1 MVYNTT
7 SITKINPKYKPMKKI
22 ILFLVLTVCSNLS
35 NAQVGIGT
43 ATPEGALDVT
53 STNNGFLP
61 PRIALTSTLDNTSVI
76 NPNIPNALVNG
87 TIIYNTASAGTAPDN
102 VTPGYYSWNTN
113 RWERMGNTTK
123 SETASSSTVSAPNI
137 TFGQVTTSLTNSTAG
152 TFNASDGVR
161 IINATGFSENIT
173 NITCNVRINQ
183 ERYTQDIDLYLQS
196 PAGQI
201 IELTTD
207 NNNFD
212 NGANNTITFDVTFSN
227 NGTSNI
233 NAVTGSANITGT
245 YQPEGSLFT
254 DVITPTITTMG
265 GFAGFSPNGN
275 WTLII
280 RDDQNGPGNQMF
292 FISYTLNITTPIPTN
307 YRLVSETPIV
317 YKAGHDV
324 IVNTTYSANCSD
336 NEGAVTAITRTTASA
351 GAIGTTAAN
360 LSAYTQLSYA
370 ADSPI
375 QGVGNY
381 WMNTFNQA
389 VSNGLTD
396 GATYYYQ
403 LWVRGNVETPTTSN
417 EQWSM
422 IPMQVQK

>member
-1 MVYNTT
+1 
-7 SITKINPKYKPMKKI
+7 MKKI
-22 ILFLVLTVCSNLS
+22 ILILVLICSSYLS

-61 PRIALTSTLDNTSVI
+61 PRIALTSTLDNTSVV
-76 NPNIPNALVNG
+76 NPNTPNPLVNG
-87 TIIYNTASAGTAPDN
+87 TIIYNTATAGVSPNN
-102 VTPGYYSWNTN
+102 VTPGYYSWSST

-123 SETASSSTVSAPNI
+123 SETSSSSTVSEPNI
-137 TFGQVTTSLTNSTAG
+137 SFSLANITGTNSTAG
-152 TFNASDGVR
+152 TFSNSNGTR
-161 IINATGFSENIT
+161 TITATGFTGTIT

-183 ERYTQDIDLYLQS
+183 ENRGEDIDLYLTS
-196 PAGQI
+196 PTGQI
-201 IELTTD
+201 IELSTD
-207 NNNFD
+207 NVATTLGNNV
-212 NGANNTITFDVTFSN
+212 IMTFDVTFSDL
-227 NGTSNI
+227 GTPNI
-233 NAVTGSANITGT
+233 TGVSGSANVTGT
-245 YQPEGSLFT
+245 YQPEGSTNAGLLT
-254 DVITPTITTMG
+254 GNITTMA
-265 GFAGFSPNGN
+265 GFNGFSPNGT
-275 WTLII
+275 WTLTVS
-280 RDDQNGPGNQMF
+280 DDQAGGGSGGANNEMF
-292 FISYTLNITTPIPTN
+292 FISYTLNITTAVATN
-307 YRLVSETPIV
+307 YRLVSETPVV

-370 ADSPI
+370 SDSPI
-375 QGVGNY
+375 QGAGNY

-389 VSNGLTD
+389 VSNGLID
-396 GATYYYQ
+396 GTTYYYQ
-403 LWVRGNVETPTTSN
+403 LWVRGNVETPTASN

>member
-1 MVYNTT
+1 
-7 SITKINPKYKPMKKI
+7 MKKN
-22 ILFLVLTVCSNLS
+22 ILFLVLIVCSYLS

-61 PRIALTSTLDNTSVI
+61 PRIALTSTLDNTSVV
-76 NPNIPNALVNG
+76 NPNTPNPLVNG
-87 TIIYNTASAGTAPDN
+87 TIIYNTVTAGTSPNN
-102 VTPGYYSWNTN
+102 VTPGYYSWSST

-123 SETASSSTVSAPNI
+123 SETASSSTISAPNI
-137 TFGQVTTSLTNSTAG
+137 TFGQVTTSLTNNTPG
-152 TFNASDGVR
+152 TFNASPGTR
-161 IINATGFSENIT
+161 IINATGFTENIT
-173 NITCNVRINQ
+173 NITCNVIINQ
-183 ERYTQDIDLYLQS
+183 ENRGQDIDLYLQS
-196 PAGQI
+196 PSGQI

-207 NNNFD
+207 NLTSTL
-212 NGANNTITFDVTFSN
+212 GANIQMTFNVTFADGDL
-227 NGTSNI
+227 GTPNI
-233 NAVTGSANITGT
+233 NSVTGATSVVGTYKPEGLLIPDSFTGNITN
-245 YQPEGSLFT
+245 
-254 DVITPTITTMG
+254 MA
-265 GFAGFSPNGN
+265 GFNGFSPNGN
-275 WTLII
+275 WTLRIY
-280 RDDQNGPGNQMF
+280 DDQNGPGSEMF
-292 FISYTLNITTPIPTN
+292 FVSYTLNITTPIPTN

-336 NEGAVTAITRTTASA
+336 NEGAITAITRTTASA

-370 ADSPI
+370 SDSPI
-375 QGVGNY
+375 QGIGNY

-403 LWVRGNVETPTTSN
+403 LWVRGNVETPTASN